1 MADTGRRAPL
11 APTAQTDTQAADE
24 TRMRRA
30 LGLGTGS
37 GQHTPQQRPEQ
48 ARARHR
54 FVQDGG
60 VPVVMLNQKI
70 EPETAALR
78 ERIATLEGQLETE
91 RSNHETMRRQLKE
104 QAEQVTA
111 LQTRLA
117 HNELAHRDALQQE
130 RHMRVTA
137 QEALQ
142 EALANAGPRRRTPPP
157 VEAKTPEPKTPE
169 IAPPEAVMP
178 ELAAGDEPGPLKP
191 VVSAIALDPAAPVK
205 RGRGRPR
212 STTPPEPKPVR
223 WWTPS
228 FRNKGKS

>member
-1 MADTGRRAPL
+1 MADTGSRAPL
-11 APTAQTDTQAADE
+11 APQSDNNPMNDTQAAE

-30 LGLGTGS
+30 LGLGSGS
-37 GQHTPQQRPEQ
+37 GQAAPQQRPEQ

-60 VPVVMLNQKI
+60 VPVVMLGQKT

-78 ERIATLEGQLETE
+78 ERIAGLEAQLETE
-91 RSNHETMRRQLKE
+91 RSNHSATRRALE
-104 QAEQVTA
+104 SEHHAMTA

-117 HNELAHRDALQQE
+117 HNDLAHKDALEQE
-130 RHMRVTA
+130 RRMRVAA

-142 EALANAGPRRRTPPP
+142 EALAAGQARRPRPVAVVATEPVEDRRQDDQQPVVDEPP
-157 VEAKTPEPKTPE
+157 VL
-169 IAPPEAVMP
+169 PPQ
-178 ELAAGDEPGPLKP
+178 
-191 VVSAIALDPAAPVK
+191 VK

-212 STTPPEPKPVR
+212 TAAPPEPKPVR

-228 FRNKGKS
+228 YRAKKT